1 MNTREKMTQL
11 SKENGASEIVVTH
24 ITIRQSISL
33 LLFKI
38 ILIEIFSGVLVVL
51 IYVLFISSSAFT
63 SQNFGLSLGYLA
75 FFVGLGCFKIGLMIF
90 VTVQWIEEYY
100 EITPKEIIHKT
111 GFLFKKEERYS
122 IEHLG
127 TLDYDQGT
135 LGRIF
140 NFGTVKFLNWATEKE
155 VSLYL
160 IHNPRKYLKILKTLL
175 PNADQGKHVLREH
188 MLELEDN

>member
-1 MNTREKMTQL
+1 MNTKEKMEKLSTQ
-11 SKENGASEIVVTH
+11 SSMSEIVVTH

-38 ILIEIFSGVLVVL
+38 ILIEISSGILVVL
-51 IYVLFISSSAFT
+51 IYVLFMSSSAFT
-63 SQNFGLSLGYLA
+63 SQNFGLTLGYLA

-100 EITPKEIIHKT
+100 EITPKEIIHKN

-140 NFGTVKFLNWATEKE
+140 NFGTVKFFNWATEKE

-160 IHNPRKYLKILKTLL
+160 IHNPRKYLKILKSLL
-175 PNADQGKHVLREH
+175 PNADSGKHVLREH
-188 MLELEDN
+188 MVDIED